1 MLGFDLTGTNASI
14 AMLVIVTIT
23 FIQFIREKQPP
34 EVVAIGSAATMLV
47 LGLLPAD
54 DAAGVL
60 SNSAPW
66 TIAFMFLIMG
76 GLLRTGALEMMSR
89 IVTSR
94 AATNPAFTV
103 CALFGFVIV
112 ASAVMNNT
120 PVVAVMI
127 PICIQLASRLK
138 IAPSKLLMPLSY
150 FTILGGMITLIGTST
165 NLLVDGVAR
174 EQGME
179 PFTIFEIAPVGIA
192 ITLAGIAYFA
202 LFGRKLLPDRTSLAG
217 FLGSRRGMKYF
228 TELAV
233 PQDSSLVGQ
242 KAVDVTL
249 FKREAVRLIDVLRG
263 DASLRRDLASVVLE
277 PGDRVVLRS
286 EMADLLELL
295 GNKNLQ
301 VVDKLSSVATDT
313 VEVLI
318 SPGAQ
323 LIGRRLGD
331 MRLRRR
337 YGIYVLAA
345 HRRDQNLGR
354 QLDDLVVRV
363 GDTLLLEGA
372 PEDIARLAV
381 DMGLVDVTRPSI
393 RAYRRE
399 RAPIAIAC
407 LLSVVTLASLD
418 VAPIMVLSFLAA
430 AVILLTRCIDAEEA
444 FQFIDGRLMA
454 MIFAMLAVGEAL
466 EHTGTVGLIVDF
478 VTPWLRDLP
487 PFATLIA
494 IYFLG
499 LVMTEILSN
508 NAVAVL
514 LTPIAIALAQ
524 SLGHDPRAYVVAV
537 MFSATVAF
545 ATPIG
550 YQTHMMVYGPG
561 GYKFS
566 DFVRVGVPLDIICGI
581 VACLVIPFFWP
592 L

>member
-1 MLGFDLTGTNASI
+1 MLGFELTGTNAAI
-14 AMLVIVTIT
+14 AMLVIVAIT
-23 FIQFIREKQPP
+23 FVQFIREKQPP
-34 EVVAIGSAATMLV
+34 EVVAIGSAATMLA
-47 LGLLPAD
+47 LGLLPAE

-89 IVTSR
+89 IVTAR
-94 AATNPAFTV
+94 AVTNPAFTI
-103 CALFGFVIV
+103 CALFAFVIV

-127 PICIQLASRLK
+127 PICIQLANRLK
-138 IAPSKLLMPLSY
+138 LAPSKLLIPLSY
-150 FTILGGMITLIGTST
+150 FTILGGMMTLIGTST

-174 EQGME
+174 KQGME
-179 PFTIFEIAPVGIA
+179 SFTIFEIAPVGIA
-192 ITLAGIAYFA
+192 ITLAGVAYFV
-202 LFGRKLLPDRTSLAG
+202 LFGKHLLPDRTSLAG

-228 TELAV
+228 TELAIS
-233 PQDSSLVGQ
+233 QNSSLVGQ
-242 KAVDVTL
+242 KAVEVAL

-263 DASLRRDLASVVLE
+263 DASLRRDLPSVVLE

-286 EMADLLELL
+286 EMADLLEFL
-295 GNKNLQ
+295 GNKNLE
-301 VVDKLSSVATDT
+301 VVDKLSSVATET

-372 PEDIARLAV
+372 PEDIARLAT
-381 DMGLVDVTRPSI
+381 DMGLVDVSRPSV

-407 LLSVVTLASLD
+407 LLAVVMLAALEI
-418 VAPIMVLSFLAA
+418 APIMVLSFLAA

-444 FQFIDGRLMA
+444 FSFVDGRLMA

-466 EHTGTVGLIVDF
+466 EHTGTVTLIVDF

-566 DFVRVGVPLDIICGI
+566 DFVRVGVPLDILCGI
-581 VACLVIPFFWP
+581 VACLVIPVFWP

>member
-1 MLGFDLTGTNASI
+1 MLGLELTGTNAAL
-14 AMLVIVTIT
+14 AMLAVVTIT
-23 FIQFIREKQPP
+23 FVQFIREKQPP
-34 EVVAIGSAATMLV
+34 EVVAIGAVAVLLA
-47 LGLLPAD
+47 LGLLPFE

-60 SNSAPW
+60 SNAAPW
-66 TIAFMFLIMG
+66 TIAFLFLITG
-76 GLLRTGALEMMSR
+76 GLVRTGALDMMSR
-89 IVTSR
+89 LITAQASGNPVVTL
-94 AATNPAFTV
+94 

-127 PICIQLASRLK
+127 PIFIQLAVQLK
-138 IAPSKLLMPLSY
+138 MPSSKLLIPLSY
-150 FTILGGMITLIGTST
+150 FTILGGMMTLIGSST

-174 EQGME
+174 EQGMA
-179 PFTIFEIAPVGIA
+179 PFGIFEIAPVGIA

-202 LFGRKLLPDRTSLAG
+202 LIGRHLLPDRTSLAG
-217 FLGSRRGMKYF
+217 FLGGRRGMKYF

-242 KAVDVTL
+242 KAVEVAL

-263 DASLRRDLASVVLE
+263 DLSLRRELADVVLE

-301 VVDKLSSVATDT
+301 VVDKLSSVATQT

-372 PEDIARLAV
+372 PEDIARLAA
-381 DMGLVDVTRPSI
+381 DMGLVDVSRPSI

-399 RAPIAIAC
+399 KAPIAIVA
-407 LLSVVTLASLD
+407 LLAVVTLASLD
-418 VAPIMVLSFLAA
+418 VAPIMVLAFLAS
-430 AVILLTRCIDAEEA
+430 AVILISRCIDADEA
-444 FQFIDGRLMA
+444 FSFVDARLMA
-454 MIFAMLAVGEAL
+454 MIFAMLAFGRAL
-466 EHTGTVGLIVDF
+466 EHTGTVELIVDL
-478 VTPWLRDLP
+478 VSPWLLGLP
-487 PFATLIA
+487 PFVTLIA

-499 LVMTEILSN
+499 LVLTEILSN

-514 LTPIAIALAQ
+514 LTPIAIALAE

-561 GYKFS
+561 GYRFS

-581 VACLVIPFFWP
+581 VACLTIPLVWS

>member
-1 MLGFDLTGTNASI
+1 MLGLDLTGTTASL
-14 AMLVIVTIT
+14 AMLVIVIIT
-23 FIQFIREKQPP
+23 FIQFIREKHPP
-34 EVVAIGSAATMLV
+34 EVVALGAVASLLL
-47 LGLLPAD
+47 LGLLPFEA
-54 DAAGVL
+54 AAGVL
-60 SNSAPW
+60 SNAAPW

-76 GLLRTGALEMMSR
+76 GLVRTGALELMSR
-89 IVTSR
+89 LVTAR
-94 AATNPAFTV
+94 VDTYPLATM
-103 CALFGFVIV
+103 CALFGFVIL

-127 PICIQLASRLK
+127 PIFIQLASRMK

-150 FTILGGMITLIGTST
+150 FALLGGMITLIGTST

-174 EQGME
+174 ERGME

-202 LFGRKLLPDRTSLAG
+202 LFGSKLLPDRTSLAG
-217 FLGSRRGMKYF
+217 FLGSRRVMKYF
-228 TELAV
+228 TELAITE
-233 PQDSSLVGQ
+233 DSSLVGQ
-242 KAVDVTL
+242 RAVDVAL
-249 FKREAVRLIDVLRG
+249 FKRDAVRLIDVLRG
-263 DASLRRDLASVVLE
+263 DLSLRRNLAEVVLE

-286 EMADLLELL
+286 EMADLLEML
-295 GNKNLQ
+295 GSKNLQ
-301 VVDKLSSVATDT
+301 VVDKLSSVATET
-313 VEVLI
+313 VEILI

-345 HRRDQNLGR
+345 HRRDLNLGR

-372 PEDIARLAV
+372 PEDIARLAA
-381 DMGLVDVTRPSI
+381 DFGLLDVSRPAV
-393 RAYRRE
+393 RAFRRE
-399 RAPIAIAC
+399 RAPIAILA
-407 LLSVVTLASLD
+407 LLAVVTLAALN
-418 VAPIMVLSFLAA
+418 VAPIMVLAFIAA
-430 AVILLTRCIDAEEA
+430 AVILITRCVDAEEA
-444 FQFIDGRLMA
+444 FSFIDGRLMA
-454 MIFAMLAVGEAL
+454 MIFAMLALGEAL
-466 EHTGTVGLIVDF
+466 EETGTVQLIVDAVAPYMVNF
-478 VTPWLRDLP
+478 PAFL
-487 PFATLIA
+487 TLIT

-499 LVMTEILSN
+499 LILTEILSN

-566 DFVRVGVPLDIICGI
+566 DFVRVGVPLDILCGI
-581 VACLVIPFFWP
+581 VACLTIPLFWP

>member
-1 MLGFDLTGTNASI
+1 MLGFELTGTNASI

-34 EVVAIGSAATMLV
+34 EVVAIGSAATMLA
-47 LGLLPAD
+47 LGLLPVD

-76 GLLRTGALEMMSR
+76 GLLRTGALDMMSR

-94 AATNPAFTV
+94 ASSNPAMTV

-127 PICIQLASRLK
+127 PICIQLASRMK
-138 IAPSKLLMPLSY
+138 ISPSKLLMPLSY
-150 FTILGGMITLIGTST
+150 FTLMGGMITLIGTST

-174 EQGME
+174 EQGMA
-179 PFTIFEIAPVGIA
+179 PFSIFEIAPVGIA
-192 ITLAGIAYFA
+192 ITLAGVTYFA
-202 LFGRKLLPDRTSLAG
+202 LLGKKLLPDRTSLAG
-217 FLGSRRGMKYF
+217 FLGARREMKYF

-242 KAVDVTL
+242 RAVDVAL
-249 FKREAVRLIDVLRG
+249 FKREGVRLIDVLRG
-263 DASLRRDLASVVLE
+263 DASLRRALAEVVLE

-286 EMADLLELL
+286 EMVNLLELL

-318 SPGAQ
+318 SPGAL

-363 GDTLLLEGA
+363 GDTLLVEGA
-372 PEDIARLAV
+372 PEDIARLAA
-381 DMGLVDVTRPSI
+381 DMGLVDVSRPSV

-399 RAPIAIAC
+399 KAPIAILC
-407 LLSVVTLASLD
+407 LLSVVTLAALD
-418 VAPIMVLSFLAA
+418 VAPIMVLAFLAS

-444 FQFIDGRLMA
+444 FSFIDARLMA

-466 EHTGTVGLIVDF
+466 EHTGSVGLIVDL
-478 VTPWLRDLP
+478 VTPWLRDMP

-499 LVMTEILSN
+499 LVMTELLSN

-561 GYKFS
+561 GYRFS
-566 DFVRVGVPLDIICGI
+566 DFVRVGVPLDIICGV
-581 VACLVIPFFWP
+581 VACLVIPLFWP

>member
-1 MLGFDLTGTNASI
+1 MLGFDLTGTNAST

-34 EVVAIGSAATMLV
+34 EVVAIGSAAAMLV

-54 DAAGVL
+54 NAASVL

-89 IVTSR
+89 LVTSR
-94 AATNPAFTV
+94 ATTNPAFTV

-127 PICIQLASRLK
+127 PIFIQLAARMK
-138 IAPSKLLMPLSY
+138 VAPSKLLMPLSY
-150 FTILGGMITLIGTST
+150 FTLLGGMMTLIGTST

-174 EQGME
+174 EQGMA

-192 ITLAGIAYFA
+192 ITLAGVAYFA
-202 LFGRKLLPDRTSLAG
+202 LFGKHLLPDRTSLAG
-217 FLGSRRGMKYF
+217 FLGSRREMKYF
-228 TELAV
+228 TELAI
-233 PQDSSLVGQ
+233 PQDSTLVGQ
-242 KAVDVTL
+242 KAVDVAL

-263 DASLRRDLASVVLE
+263 DASLRRDLAGVVLE

-301 VVDKLSSVATDT
+301 VVDKLSSVATNT

-372 PEDIARLAV
+372 PEDIARLAA
-381 DMGLVDVTRPSI
+381 DMGLVDVSRPSV

-399 RAPIAIAC
+399 RAPIAILC
-407 LLSVVTLASLD
+407 LLSVVTLAALD
-418 VAPIMVLSFLAA
+418 VAPILVLSFLAA
-430 AVILLTRCIDAEEA
+430 AVVLLTRCIDAEEA
-444 FQFIDGRLMA
+444 FQFVDGRLMA

-466 EHTGTVGLIVDF
+466 ENTGTVGLIVDF

-581 VACLVIPFFWP
+581 VACLVIPLFWP

>member
-1 MLGFDLTGTNASI
+1 MLDFELTGTNAAI
-14 AMLVIVTIT
+14 AMLVIITIT
-23 FIQFIREKQPP
+23 FIQFIREKHPP
-34 EVVAIGSAATMLV
+34 EVVAIGSAAVMLA
-47 LGLLPAD
+47 LGLLPAKE
-54 DAAGVL
+54 ATSVL
-60 SNSAPW
+60 ANSAPW
-66 TIAFMFLIMG
+66 TIAFMFMIMG
-76 GLLRTGALEMMSR
+76 GLMRTGALEMISGLMTR
-89 IVTSR
+89 R
-94 AATNPAFTV
+94 AAERPVLTICLT
-103 CALFGFVIV
+103 FGFVIC
-112 ASAVMNNT
+112 ASTVMNNT

-127 PICIQLASRLK
+127 PIMIQLGHRAG
-138 IAPSKLLMPLSY
+138 IAPSKLLIPLSY
-150 FTILGGMITLIGTST
+150 MTILAGMITLIGTST

-174 EQGME
+174 DRGLE

-202 LFGRKLLPDRTSLAG
+202 LIGRKLLPDRTSLAG
-217 FLGSRRGMKYF
+217 FLGSRNEMRYF
-228 TELAV
+228 TEVAI
-233 PQDSSLVGQ
+233 PEDSSLVGQ
-242 KAVDVTL
+242 SVTEVAI
-249 FKREAVRLIDVLRG
+249 FKRDGVRLIDVLRG
-263 DASLRRDLASVVLE
+263 DASLRREMEGVVLQ

-286 EMADLLELL
+286 KMSDLLEML
-295 GNKNLQ
+295 GNKNLRT
-301 VVDKLSSVATDT
+301 VDKLSSVETET

-318 SPGAQ
+318 SPGAHM
-323 LIGRRLGD
+323 IGRRLGD

-345 HRRDQNLGR
+345 HRRNQNIGR

-372 PEDIARLAV
+372 PEDIGRLAA
-381 DMGLVDVTRPSI
+381 DMELVDVSRPSA

-399 RAPIAIAC
+399 RAPIAIVC
-407 LLSVVTLASLD
+407 LLAVVTLAALN
-418 VAPIMVLSFLAA
+418 VASIMMLAFLAA
-430 AVILLTRCIDAEEA
+430 ATILLTRCVDAEEA
-444 FQFIDGRLMA
+444 FSFIDARLLA

-466 EHTGTVGLIVDF
+466 EHTGTVELVVDF
-478 VTPWLRDLP
+478 VSPWLRDLP
-487 PFATLIA
+487 PFVTLIA

-514 LTPIAIALAQ
+514 LTPIAIALAN

-561 GYKFS
+561 GYKFG

-581 VACLVIPFFWP
+581 VACLTIPIFWP